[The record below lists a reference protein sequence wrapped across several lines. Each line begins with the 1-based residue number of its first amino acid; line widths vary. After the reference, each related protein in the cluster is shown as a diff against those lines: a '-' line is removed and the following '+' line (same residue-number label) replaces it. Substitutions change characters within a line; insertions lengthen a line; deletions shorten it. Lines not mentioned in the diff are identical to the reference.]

1 MRQTPQSDVRF
12 AARARFRALILGIA
26 VILPGV
32 VGGCDKNTR
41 DTDIKFARLSEVR
54 ALVDRRDRGEKEV
67 VLLIDPRPE
76 KAFAAGHLP
85 GARNLRLPQ
94 VDPKKDTDPEIE
106 KFDRLVVYGDDPA
119 SAAARGMAKR
129 LLAVGYKGV
138 RLYSGGVKEWLS
150 RGYETETALATS
162 TSPPGVSSASATKAA
177 PPPPARPQ
185 PARDAASTTPKD
197 QPGDGG

>member
-1 MRQTPQSDVRF
+1 MGQTPARPYRF
-12 AARARFRALILGIA
+12 APRRGA
-26 VILPGV
+26 VIVVLFAAIALA
-32 VGGCDKNTR
+32 VGGCEKNTR

-54 ALVDRRDRGEKEV
+54 SLVDRRDRGESTA

-76 KAFAAGHLP
+76 KAFAAGHIP

-94 VDPKKDTDPEIE
+94 VDPKKDPDPEIE

-119 SAAARGMAKR
+119 SASARGMAKR

-138 RLYSGGVKEWLS
+138 RLYAGGVKEWLS
-150 RGYETETALATS
+150 RGYETQSAGAATPAQLKPAI
-162 TSPPGVSSASATKAA
+162 PPT
-177 PPPPARPQ
+177 P
-185 PARDAASTTPKD
+185 RDADNAPRKDAPTAPKD